1 MLYFSKIRIL
11 LITLFT
17 LIFVYLTLTNFIKSE
32 NNFLDKKINLGL
44 DLQGGSYL
52 LLEIDNQPVI
62 TQKLQ
67 NALSTLRK
75 YFKNKNIYFKNL
87 RIEEDKTIIF
97 NINNDQINETKDL
110 FEDKNSDINPYYD
123 RFKSHQFDLTILDDE
138 FRLNFSKYGLI
149 EIKNASLDQALEIVR
164 RRIDEVGTN
173 EPNILRRGNDRILVE
188 LPGLDDPMRI
198 KNLLGKTANLT
209 FRFVTQD
216 SEETFGSEKLVFE
229 DGSEEAVVVSKRII
243 LSGNNLVDAQ
253 PSMDTQNNETIVSF
267 TLDRVGAK
275 RFGKATTSGIGRR
288 LAIVLDGKIISAP
301 VIQDAIIA
309 GAGQISGGFTFQ
321 SATDLALLLRSGA
334 LPAPLNIIE
343 ERTVGPDLG
352 QDSINAGIFALI
364 IGFALVIAFM
374 LFKYKIFGLIA
385 NITLILNLF
394 LLVGILTLFE
404 ATLTLPGIAGII
416 LTVGMAV
423 DANVLIFERIKEE
436 IRSEKN
442 QIVAFDSGYIR
453 SKTAIIDANITTL
466 IAATILFFM
475 GSGPIKGFSVTL
487 GVGIFTTLFS
497 VYFIARLLTSI
508 YVVKNKNKEKLI

>member
-1 MLYFSKIRIL
+1 MLYFSKFRII
-11 LITLFT
+11 LISLFT
-17 LIFVYLTLTNFIKSE
+17 LIFVYLTSSNFIKFDD
-32 NNFLDKKINLGL
+32 NWIDKKINLGL

-62 TQKLQ
+62 VQKLQ
-67 NALSTLRK
+67 NTVSILRK
-75 YFKNKNIYFKNL
+75 YFKDNNIFFKNL
-87 RIEEDKTIIF
+87 KIIDDESIVFEIE
-97 NINNDQINETKDL
+97 NNQIEQIKSL
-110 FEDKNSDINPYYD
+110 LEDKNGNINPYYSQY
-123 RFKSHQFDLTILDDE
+123 KSYQFDLLISDNQFQLD
-138 FRLNFSKYGLI
+138 FSKFGLI
-149 EIKNASLDQALEIVR
+149 ELKNSSLNQALEIVR

-173 EPNILRRGNDRILVE
+173 EPNIVKRGNDRILVE
-188 LPGLDDPMRI
+188 LPGLDDPMRV

-209 FRFVTQD
+209 FRFVTEN
-216 SEETFGSEKLVFE
+216 SEETFGSEKLPFE
-229 DGSEEAVVVSKRII
+229 DGSDEVIVSKRIV
-243 LSGNNLVDAQ
+243 LSGDNLLDAK
-253 PSMDTQNNETIVSF
+253 PKMDNQTNQTVVSF

-275 RFGKATTSGIGRR
+275 RFGKATTSGIGKR

-301 VIQDAIIA
+301 VIQDAIVGGSGI
-309 GAGQISGGFTFQ
+309 ISGNFTFQ

-343 ERTVGPDLG
+343 ERTVGPGLG
-352 QDSINAGIFALI
+352 QDSIDAGIFALI
-364 IGFALVIAFM
+364 IGFVLVIIFM
-374 LFKYKIFGLIA
+374 LLKYKIFGLIA

-394 LLVGILTLFE
+394 ILVGLLTLFE

-436 IRSEKN
+436 SVNEKN
-442 QIVAFDSGYIR
+442 QIIAFDNGYER

-466 IAATILFFM
+466 IAALILFFM

-508 YVVKNKNKEKLI
+508 YVIKNKNKEKLI

>member
-1 MLYFSKIRIL
+1 MLYFTKTRIF
-11 LITLFT
+11 LISLFT
-17 LIFVYLTLTNFIKSE
+17 LIFVYLTFSNFIKFE
-32 NNFLDKKINLGL
+32 NDWLDKKINLGL

-52 LLEIDNQPVI
+52 LLEIDNKPVI

-67 NALSTLRK
+67 NTLPSLRK
-75 YFKNKNIYFKNL
+75 YLKNKKIYFKNL
-87 RIEEDKTIIF
+87 KIEDDKTIIF
-97 NINNDQINETKDL
+97 DIKKDQIEQTKLL
-110 FEDKNSDINPYYD
+110 FEDKNSEINPYYAK
-123 RFKSHQFDLTILDDE
+123 FKSHQFDLLILNNQ
-138 FRLNFSKYGLI
+138 FRLNLSKYGLI
-149 EIKNASLDQALEIVR
+149 EIKKTSLDQALEIVR

-173 EPNILRRGNDRILVE
+173 EPNILQRGIDRILVE
-188 LPGLDDPMRI
+188 LPGLDDPMRV

-216 SEETFGSEKLVFE
+216 LEETFGSEKLIFE
-229 DGSEEAVVVSKRII
+229 DGSEEAFVSKRII
-243 LSGNNLVDAQ
+243 LSGDNLIDAQ
-253 PSMDTQNNETIVSF
+253 PNMDTQSNQTVVSF

-275 RFGKATTSGIGRR
+275 RFAKATTSAIGKR
-288 LAIVLDGKIISAP
+288 LAIVLDGKVISAP
-301 VIQDAIIA
+301 VIQDAIIG
-309 GAGQISGGFTFQ
+309 GAGQITGGFTFQ

-352 QDSINAGIFALI
+352 QDSIKAGVFALI
-364 IGFALVIAFM
+364 IGFILVIVFM
-374 LFKYKIFGLIA
+374 FFKYKIFGLIA

-442 QIVAFDSGYIR
+442 QIVAFDSGYER

-466 IAATILFFM
+466 IAAAILFFM

-487 GVGIFTTLFS
+487 GIGIFTTLFS
-497 VYFIARLLTSI
+497 VYFIARLLTSM
-508 YVVKNKNKEKLI
+508 YVIKNKHKENLI